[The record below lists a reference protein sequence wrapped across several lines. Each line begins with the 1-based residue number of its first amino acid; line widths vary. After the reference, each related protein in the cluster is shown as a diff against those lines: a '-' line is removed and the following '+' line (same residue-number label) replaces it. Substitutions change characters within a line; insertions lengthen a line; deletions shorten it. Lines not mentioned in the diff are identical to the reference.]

1 MRPHKAALGSITGS
15 LGRSW
20 GSAPCNACLG
30 LLGNAPMRSPRY
42 DRILASTA
50 LSLMLATPLGAFA
63 QDSEELAAT
72 FNERFPADQ
81 TSTQPYLEI
90 QKVKKERRVTTT
102 TTRAVTVKRP
112 RSHVVVAPRSFLN
125 AGCCRV
131 NANSSITLSRQPMLR
146 WTWSAI
152 LAVAAVGTI
161 RPCRVPSCGA
171 VVCIAHDG
179 ERKNSCSDAGPRP
192 SCICPT
198 PQLNA
203 NRLGG
208 QNSAG
213 SRTSMR
219 TF

>member
-152 LAVAAVGTI
+152 LAVASGGTI
-161 RPCRVPSCGA
+161 RPCRVRSFLRNTARRITRNG
-171 VVCIAHDG
+171 
-179 ERKNSCSDAGPRP
+179 RPRRG
-192 SCICPT
+192 
-198 PQLNA
+198 
-203 NRLGG
+203 RLG
-208 QNSAG
+208 QM
-213 SRTSMR
+213 SRRKSEITGHMNERGFPHLCQTELSPGCFR
-219 TF
+219 